1 MSHDLG
7 AAAMRGRR
15 TALDVRWTEGRDGAV
30 RASWCPIGAQAF
42 TLDVRRDGGRW
53 VATVERVH
61 PRRGGAAAGFDTRD
75 EGQLWCEETAW
86 SIRCEERGA

>member
-15 TALDVRWTEGRDGAV
+15 TGLDVRWTEGHVGAV
-30 RASWCPIGAQAF
+30 RATWCPIGAQAL

-53 VATVERVH
+53 VATVECAH
-61 PRRGGAAAGFDTRD
+61 PRLRLRADRLETRD

>member
-15 TALDVRWTEGRDGAV
+15 TVLDVRWAEGRDGAV
-30 RASWCPIGAQAF
+30 RASWCPIGAQAL

-53 VATVERVH
+53 RAVVERVN
-61 PRRGGAAAGFDTRD
+61 PRLRHEATDDTRD
-75 EGQLWCEETAW
+75 EAALWCEETAW
-86 SIRCEERGA
+86 AICCEEMGQ